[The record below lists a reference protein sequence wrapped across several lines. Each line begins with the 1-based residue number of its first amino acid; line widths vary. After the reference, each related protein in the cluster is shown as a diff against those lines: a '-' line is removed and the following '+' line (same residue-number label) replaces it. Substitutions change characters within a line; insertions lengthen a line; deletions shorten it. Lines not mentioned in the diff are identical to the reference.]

1 MSKPRCGVKDKVGSS
16 DTARRKRYALQGE
29 RLIRKTILRPRL
41 RWKKKKR
48 VKRVKRPE
56 EPSIGDGRQTW
67 PSIGVVFV
75 FICSFVFTFVLL
87 ALSTW
92 KNVKIH
98 FKKNRRKRLLTL
110 NVPAAKVFGCWSFL
124 LEWNFVVS
132 VFVGDE
138 SFFYGVCALYLEW
151 WHTGSRW
158 RVKELTYSITK
169 YPTGLRQ
176 QDVNREVARAFK
188 VKQKKNFLKDHF
200 FQVLE
205 R

>member
-1 MSKPRCGVKDKVGSS
+1 MA
-16 DTARRKRYALQGE
+16 TAGRRG
-29 RLIRKTILRPRL
+29 RPSASFL
-41 RWKKKKR
+41 
-48 VKRVKRPE
+48 
-56 EPSIGDGRQTW
+56 
-67 PSIGVVFV
+67 F
-75 FICSFVFTFVLL
+75 SFVHSFS
-87 ALSTW
+87 LSSCL
-92 KNVKIH
+92 H
-98 FKKNRRKRLLTL
+98 FPPEKMLKFIKKKNRRKRLLTL